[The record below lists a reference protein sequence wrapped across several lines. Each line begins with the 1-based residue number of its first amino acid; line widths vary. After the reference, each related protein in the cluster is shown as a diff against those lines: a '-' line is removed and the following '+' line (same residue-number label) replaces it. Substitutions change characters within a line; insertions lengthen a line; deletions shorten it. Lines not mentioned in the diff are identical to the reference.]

1 MEEED
6 SWQEDQSILDEESSY
21 DHWSEDCSNNDFE
34 EDPYEGDPEPVPPD
48 SYHVDNHSSDCSSR
62 EAGPEEGYESGSWQ
76 EEAGIESCL
85 ENQEE
90 WEHESDEETQLQLD
104 VKKNSWEAQTHPDSY
119 QDIED
124 SSWAEVPFSGHEER
138 QTLSMKPYRDFGSWY
153 EETDS
158 PISDDEAR
166 QSSHEAEIQR
176 DDLGVPK
183 EEEAISEAGRNV
195 KESQLDL
202 AEEKE
207 VESEAERNVTELEPT
222 PTLQLHA
229 LRRVRRLITL
239 IAHKRWNRPNKNS
252 QSSKQGIHSRI
263 HYNFQ
268 KGQKYVQGQKEI
280 QNIQKE
286 RPQ

>member
-1 MEEED
+1 MCLYFFQVHMEEED

-207 VESEAERNVTELEPT
+207 VESEAERNVTELEV
-222 PTLQLHA
+222 HS
-229 LRRVRRLITL
+229 INFSG
-239 IAHKRWNRPNKNS
+239 HNKATSAYQEWEDNL
-252 QSSKQGIHSRI
+252 KIWYHIHQPSD
-263 HYNFQ
+263 
-268 KGQKYVQGQKEI
+268 E
-280 QNIQKE
+280 E
-286 RPQ
+286 